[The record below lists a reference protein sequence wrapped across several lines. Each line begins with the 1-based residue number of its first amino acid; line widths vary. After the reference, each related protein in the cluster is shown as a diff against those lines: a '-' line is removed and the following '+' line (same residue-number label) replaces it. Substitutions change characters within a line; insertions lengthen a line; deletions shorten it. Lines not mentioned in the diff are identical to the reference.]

1 MADDAVPDAVAPD
14 PVAPE
19 AVAPDYVVPGNVMPD
34 NVIPDNAVLGNV
46 MPGNVVLD
54 TGKDVETS
62 ETDAAESEEA
72 IDLVVVEP
80 EPPQVFQPLSFIDVT
95 LDLPGQYPVVVLQE
109 FDSPYRTIS
118 IPVGMAEGNA
128 IAFAAKHIA
137 TVRPLTHE
145 LMISIFEEFGL
156 EVLTLR
162 ITGFEA
168 GLYAGELILSGPSGQ
183 KTISCRVSDGIAL
196 CLRQRPP
203 VPITA
208 LPSVIDQAGS
218 PA

>member
-1 MADDAVPDAVAPD
+1 MPDDAVPDNVEPDAVAPD
-14 PVAPE
+14 N
-19 AVAPDYVVPGNVMPD
+19 VVPGNVMPD
-34 NVIPDNAVLGNV
+34 NAVLGDVMLGDV
-46 MPGNVVLD
+46 MPDNVVPAMA
-54 TGKDVETS
+54 KDVKTS
-62 ETDAAESEEA
+62 ETDAAEAEEA

-128 IAFAAKHIA
+128 IAFAAKHVA

-168 GLYAGELILSGPSGQ
+168 GLYAGELVLSGASGQ

-208 LPSVIDQAGS
+208 LPSVIDQVGS